1 MEKCCLLL
9 SANESYQRA
18 AEDIEVLTGVS
29 VSGSTQQRLVQRQVF
44 AIPQL
49 EDNVE
54 EMSIDGGKV
63 RLRTPNE
70 STKPMAR
77 LQRSKFT

>member
-49 EDNVE
+49 EDNIE

-63 RLRTPNE
+63 RLRTPNGQP
-70 STKPMAR
+70 STKE
-77 LQRSKFT
+77 

>member
-1 MEKCCLLL
+1 MWRSVVYCL

-49 EDNVE
+49 EDNV
-54 EMSIDGGKV
+54 
-63 RLRTPNE
+63 RRNE
-70 STKPMAR
+70 Y
-77 LQRSKFT
+77 